1 MAEDNT
7 TEFMA
12 TEPLEPPTIMMT
24 IPSPPSS
31 APPDHAKLALVEPF
45 ALSEPASLAP
55 RPLTPVP
62 EIMEPEP
69 IEPVTLA
76 PATLAPIPAQV
87 PAPATLAPAT
97 LAPIPAQV
105 PAPATLAPATL
116 AEPFALAPA
125 TLVRQSKVDLLFTA
139 LSTNT
144 IILNTVNNI
153 KSRGKLEASDIPIL
167 LLGIYN
173 EYQNNNKKVV
183 LTIDDLQILIE
194 RVYNYLVDKY
204 TLIDPV
210 NQAVCFL
217 MFTSAL
223 KLLLAVPVVKNKK
236 CFFTCFY

>member
-24 IPSPPSS
+24 IPSPPPS
-31 APPDHAKLALVEPF
+31 APADHAKLALVEPVDHAKL
-45 ALSEPASLAP
+45 ALVP

-69 IEPVTLA
+69 IEPVTLEPFA
-76 PATLAPIPAQV
+76 
-87 PAPATLAPAT
+87 LAPAT
-97 LAPIPAQV
+97 L
-105 PAPATLAPATL
+105 APATLAPATL

-210 NQAVCFL
+210 NQVVCFL
-217 MFTSAL
+217 MFSSAL

>member
-24 IPSPPSS
+24 IPSPPPVPAS
-31 APPDHAKLALVEPF
+31 LA
-45 ALSEPASLAP
+45 PASLAP
-55 RPLTPVP
+55 RALTPVP
-62 EIMEPEP
+62 ELMESATPLPFEP
-69 IEPVTLA
+69 AVPFALA
-76 PATLAPIPAQV
+76 PAEPFALA
-87 PAPATLAPAT
+87 
-97 LAPIPAQV
+97 
-105 PAPATLAPATL
+105 L
-116 AEPFALAPA
+116 AEPFALVP
-125 TLVRQSKVDLLFTA
+125 TRQSKVDLLFTA

-144 IILNTVNNI
+144 IILSTVHNI
-153 KSRGKLEASDIPIL
+153 KTRGKLEASDIPIL

-217 MFTSAL
+217 MFSSAL
-223 KLLLAVPVVKNKK
+223 KLLLAVPAVKNKK
-236 CFFTCFY
+236 CFFTCF

>member
-24 IPSPPSS
+24 IPSPPPVPAS
-31 APPDHAKLALVEPF
+31 LA
-45 ALSEPASLAP
+45 PASLAP
-55 RPLTPVP
+55 RALTPVP
-62 EIMEPEP
+62 ELMEPATPLPFEP
-69 IEPVTLA
+69 
-76 PATLAPIPAQV
+76 
-87 PAPATLAPAT
+87 
-97 LAPIPAQV
+97 
-105 PAPATLAPATL
+105 
-116 AEPFALAPA
+116 AEPFAPAPAETVHATLEPDVQVAPA

-144 IILNTVNNI
+144 IILSTVHNI
-153 KSRGKLEASDIPIL
+153 KTRGKFEESHSKLEASDIPIL

-210 NQAVCFL
+210 NQAACFL
-217 MFTSAL
+217 MFSSAL
-223 KLLLAVPVVKNKK
+223 KLLLAVPAVKNKK

>member
-1 MAEDNT
+1 MSEDNT

-24 IPSPPSS
+24 IPSPPS
-31 APPDHAKLALVEPF
+31 EPR
-45 ALSEPASLAP
+45 A
-55 RPLTPVP
+55 LTPVP
-62 EIMEPEP
+62 ELMEPATPLPFAPAEP
-69 IEPVTLA
+69 APAEPAPAETVHATLEPDVQVVHA
-76 PATLAPIPAQV
+76 TLEPDVQVVPATLEPDVQV
-87 PAPATLAPAT
+87 
-97 LAPIPAQV
+97 V
-105 PAPATLAPATL
+105 
-116 AEPFALAPA
+116 PA

-144 IILNTVNNI
+144 IILITVHNI
-153 KSRGKLEASDIPIL
+153 KSRGKLETSDIPIL

-204 TLIDPV
+204 TLIDPE

-223 KLLLAVPVVKNKK
+223 KLLLAVPAVKNKK
-236 CFFTCFY
+236 CLFTCF

>member
-24 IPSPPSS
+24 IPSPPS
-31 APPDHAKLALVEPF
+31 
-45 ALSEPASLAP
+45 
-55 RPLTPVP
+55 
-62 EIMEPEP
+62 
-69 IEPVTLA
+69 
-76 PATLAPIPAQV
+76 
-87 PAPATLAPAT
+87 APATLAPAT
-97 LAPIPAQV
+97 LAPATLAPRALTPVPEIMEPA
-105 PAPATLAPATL
+105 PDTITEPATLAPAEPSTL
-116 AEPFALAPA
+116 AEPAKPSEPTEPSTLAPIPA
-125 TLVRQSKVDLLFTA
+125 QVVRQSKVDLLFTA

-144 IILNTVNNI
+144 IILITVHNI
-153 KSRGKLEASDIPIL
+153 KSRGKLETSDIPIL

-204 TLIDPV
+204 TLIDPE

-223 KLLLAVPVVKNKK
+223 KLLLAVPAVKNKK
-236 CFFTCFY
+236 CLFTCF

>member
-24 IPSPPSS
+24 IPSPPS
-31 APPDHAKLALVEPF
+31 
-45 ALSEPASLAP
+45 
-55 RPLTPVP
+55 
-62 EIMEPEP
+62 
-69 IEPVTLA
+69 
-76 PATLAPIPAQV
+76 
-87 PAPATLAPAT
+87 APATLAPAT
-97 LAPIPAQV
+97 LAPRALTPVPEIMEPA
-105 PAPATLAPATL
+105 PDTITEPATLAPAEPSTL
-116 AEPFALAPA
+116 AEPAKPSEPTEPFALAPIPA
-125 TLVRQSKVDLLFTA
+125 QVVRQSKVDLLFTA

-144 IILNTVNNI
+144 IILITVHNI
-153 KSRGKLEASDIPIL
+153 KSRGKLETSDIPIL

-204 TLIDPV
+204 TLIDPE

-223 KLLLAVPVVKNKK
+223 KLLLAVPAVKNKK
-236 CFFTCFY
+236 CLFTCF

>member
-1 MAEDNT
+1 MADT

-24 IPSPPSS
+24 IPSPPPS

-69 IEPVTLA
+69 TAPFALAEPVTIA
-76 PATLAPIPAQV
+76 EPFALAPIPTQV
-87 PAPATLAPAT
+87 PAPVT
-97 LAPIPAQV
+97 
-105 PAPATLAPATL
+105 
-116 AEPFALAPA
+116 LAPA

-144 IILNTVNNI
+144 IILSTVNNI

-183 LTIDDLQILIE
+183 LTMDDLQILIE

-217 MFTSAL
+217 MFSSAL

>member
-24 IPSPPSS
+24 IPSPPPVPAS
-31 APPDHAKLALVEPF
+31 LA
-45 ALSEPASLAP
+45 PASLAP
-55 RPLTPVP
+55 RALTPVP
-62 EIMEPEP
+62 ELMEPATPLPFEP
-69 IEPVTLA
+69 AVLALA
-76 PATLAPIPAQV
+76 P
-87 PAPATLAPAT
+87 
-97 LAPIPAQV
+97 
-105 PAPATLAPATL
+105 

-125 TLVRQSKVDLLFTA
+125 TLAEPGPAETVHDVPATLALAPAEPFALALVRQSKVDLLFTT

-144 IILNTVNNI
+144 IILSTVHNI
-153 KSRGKLEASDIPIL
+153 KTRGKFEESRSKFEESHSKLEASDIPIL

-204 TLIDPV
+204 TLIDLE

-217 MFTSAL
+217 MFSSAL
-223 KLLLAVPVVKNKK
+223 KLLLAVPAVKNKK
-236 CFFTCFY
+236 CFFTCF

>member
-69 IEPVTLA
+69 IEPV
-76 PATLAPIPAQV
+76 
-87 PAPATLAPAT
+87 TLAPAT

>member
-24 IPSPPSS
+24 IPSPPS
-31 APPDHAKLALVEPF
+31 A
-45 ALSEPASLAP
+45 
-55 RPLTPVP
+55 
-62 EIMEPEP
+62 
-69 IEPVTLA
+69 PVTL
-76 PATLAPIPAQV
+76 
-87 PAPATLAPAT
+87 APATLAPAT
-97 LAPIPAQV
+97 LAPRALTPVPEIMEPAPDTITE
-105 PAPATLAPATL
+105 PATLAPVEPDMLAEPATLAPAEPSTL
-116 AEPFALAPA
+116 AEPAKPSEPTEPFALAPIPA
-125 TLVRQSKVDLLFTA
+125 QVVRQSKVDLLFTA

-144 IILNTVNNI
+144 IILITVHNI
-153 KSRGKLEASDIPIL
+153 KSRGKLETSDIPIL

-204 TLIDPV
+204 TLIDPE

-223 KLLLAVPVVKNKK
+223 KLLLAVPAVKNKK
-236 CFFTCFY
+236 CLFTCF